1 MCVAAISP
9 APALHGTSTLTP
21 KPAANTPTCVRRR
34 AARVWFDQGT
44 AICWSAIAG
53 VLSTFSREAFHENIP
68 HDFLPAFI
76 IAMTILSA
84 FVAGFVT
91 AKIAKQRGLLCGS
104 ISGLLLFLLFL
115 IAGVAMSQGHS
126 GVDAVMR
133 MILMILSGGIGGLI
147 SVNGKSHAK

>member
-1 MCVAAISP
+1 MKGINAAGQK
-9 APALHGTSTLTP
+9 PALVV
-21 KPAANTPTCVRRR
+21 AR
-34 AARVWFDQGT
+34 AVVIG
-44 AICWSAIAG
+44 AIAG
-53 VLSTFSREAFHENIP
+53 ALFCALLLACFAFAFVSAENIP

-76 IAMTILSA
+76 IALTIISA

-115 IAGVAMSQGHS
+115 IAGIAMSQGHS

-133 MILMILSGGIGGLI
+133 MILMVLSGGIGGLI